1 MSLRYIFLISLV
13 ILFEYSYLT
22 EPILD
27 MEYFK
32 KNLKIYKIT
41 GEFKEGKINKNELI
55 LFKIN
60 KIPQFEG
67 ISSFTIK
74 KKDPEYDIVYEF
86 KTNCVQTDILL
97 DDLISVKCD
106 ITYRDKAWD
115 SRISYNHY
123 VLGGN
128 YDIINLRYFDEDIK
142 QNSLLY
148 IKEDDTKKEEK
159 FIKDVNPKA
168 IEGSEIGI
176 YFDNYDCIPDGFIVL
191 EDKNKIKR
199 KFKASTMC
207 QDYWFNN
214 LYYQYQTFSLRE
226 FIHPGKY
233 KIISIGNYIL
243 KKKYDKTKE
252 FYIEILEDIQ
262 KLIKIEGETYKEKE
276 QKLFLHFTNNTI
288 LKGNC
293 FTDLYLEDIKTG
305 KIYDP
310 QYEKLDI
317 GKYDEVIIKVFLNF
331 RNIPVG
337 TYFLNY
343 IYKKRKYE
351 KLKTIT
357 IKERE
362 TADFKIVEG
371 SCTIETKDNPY
382 CDFSFY
388 SESNI
393 RPINLEY
400 LLIRKD
406 YSDKTIHKIN
416 IKKCKKINENMDEAE
431 FTLRCTISSIE
442 FEAYYPPSKYDEYEH
457 FIVREYKINNNIF
470 PAENERPSSPL
481 GYYKFNIKADL
492 YFKKLY
498 YS

>member
-1 MSLRYIFLISLV
+1 M
-13 ILFEYSYLT
+13 
-22 EPILD
+22 
-27 MEYFK
+27 K
-32 KNLKIYKIT
+32 K
-41 GEFKEGKINKNELI
+41 
-55 LFKIN
+55 
-60 KIPQFEG
+60 
-67 ISSFTIK
+67 
-74 KKDPEYDIVYEF
+74 
-86 KTNCVQTDILL
+86 
-97 DDLISVKCD
+97 
-106 ITYRDKAWD
+106 R
-115 SRISYNHY
+115 
-123 VLGGN
+123 
-128 YDIINLRYFDEDIK
+128 
-142 QNSLLY
+142 
-148 IKEDDTKKEEK
+148 
-159 FIKDVNPKA
+159 
-168 IEGSEIGI
+168 
-176 YFDNYDCIPDGFIVL
+176 
-191 EDKNKIKR
+191 
-199 KFKASTMC
+199 
-207 QDYWFNN
+207 
-214 LYYQYQTFSLRE
+214 
-226 FIHPGKY
+226 
-233 KIISIGNYIL
+233 
-243 KKKYDKTKE
+243 YDKTKE

-310 QYEKLDI
+310 QYENLDI
-317 GKYDEVIIKVFLNF
+317 REYNEIIIKVFLNF

-400 LLIRKD
+400 LLIGKD
-406 YSDKTIHKIN
+406 YGDKAIHKIN

-470 PAENERPSSPL
+470 PAEQERPSSPL

>member
-1 MSLRYIFLISLV
+1 MI
-13 ILFEYSYLT
+13 
-22 EPILD
+22 
-27 MEYFK
+27 
-32 KNLKIYKIT
+32 
-41 GEFKEGKINKNELI
+41 
-55 LFKIN
+55 
-60 KIPQFEG
+60 QFTN
-67 ISSFTIK
+67 SK
-74 KKDPEYDIVYEF
+74 H
-86 KTNCVQTDILL
+86 NCVQTDILL

-106 ITYRDKAWD
+106 ITYRDEECD
-115 SRISYNHY
+115 YRSYDHY

-176 YFDNYDCIPDGFIVL
+176 YFDNDDCIPDGFIVL

-199 KFKASTMC
+199 KFKANTMC
-207 QDYWFNN
+207 KDYWFNN

-317 GKYDEVIIKVFLNF
+317 
-331 RNIPVG
+331 
-337 TYFLNY
+337 
-343 IYKKRKYE
+343 
-351 KLKTIT
+351 
-357 IKERE
+357 
-362 TADFKIVEG
+362 
-371 SCTIETKDNPY
+371 
-382 CDFSFY
+382 
-388 SESNI
+388 
-393 RPINLEY
+393 
-400 LLIRKD
+400 
-406 YSDKTIHKIN
+406 
-416 IKKCKKINENMDEAE
+416 
-431 FTLRCTISSIE
+431 
-442 FEAYYPPSKYDEYEH
+442 
-457 FIVREYKINNNIF
+457 
-470 PAENERPSSPL
+470 
-481 GYYKFNIKADL
+481 
-492 YFKKLY
+492 
-498 YS
+498 

>member
-22 EPILD
+22 EPIVD
-27 MEYFK
+27 KEYFK
-32 KNLKIYKIT
+32 KNLKINKII
-41 GEFKEGKINKNELI
+41 GEFKEGIIDDQKVFI
-55 LFKIN
+55 LFKTK
-60 KIPQFEG
+60 KIPQSEG

-106 ITYRDKAWD
+106 ITYRDKEWD
-115 SRISYNHY
+115 SRISYNHSHY

-176 YFDNYDCIPDGFIVL
+176 YFDNDDCIPDGFIVL

-233 KIISIGNYIL
+233 KIISIGNYNL
-243 KKKYDKTKE
+243 KKKNDKTKE

-262 KLIKIEGETYKEKE
+262 KLIKIEGETYNEKGVE
-276 QKLFLHFTNNTI
+276 LTLHFTNNTL
-288 LKGNC
+288 LKGND
-293 FTDLYLEDIKTG
+293 FTAMYLEDIKTG

-310 QYEKLDI
+310 KFEKLNI
-317 GKYDEVIIKVFLNF
+317 GNYDETIIKVILNF

-351 KLKTIT
+351 KIITIT

-362 TADFKIVEG
+362 SADYKIVKG
-371 SCTIETKDNPY
+371 NCAIETKDNPY

-388 SESNI
+388 SESNNK
-393 RPINLEY
+393 PINLEY
-400 LLIRKD
+400 LLIMKEHG
-406 YSDKTIHKIN
+406 SNVIHKIN
-416 IKKCKKINENMDEAE
+416 IKKCQKFNEDIDESE
-431 FTLRCTISSIE
+431 YTLRCTISSIE
-442 FEAYYPPSKYDEYEH
+442 FNAYYPPKIYGNYMYFTLE
-457 FIVREYKINNNIF
+457 EYKINDNIF
-470 PAENERPSSPL
+470 SAGGPL
-481 GYYKFNIKADL
+481 GPYRFKIKTDN
-492 YFKKLY
+492 YFKNLY
-498 YS
+498 